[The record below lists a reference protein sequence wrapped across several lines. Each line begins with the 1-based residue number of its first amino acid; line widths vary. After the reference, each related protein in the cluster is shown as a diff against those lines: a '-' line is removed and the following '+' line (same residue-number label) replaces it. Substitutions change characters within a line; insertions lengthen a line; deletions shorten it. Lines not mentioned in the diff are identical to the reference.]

1 MYQKCLAEARVYR
14 PGSSLAVKYCKA
26 CLESLD
32 KALEYGRKA
41 NSKKCS
47 EFQTFQVQVKKDYN
61 EALSLNLRPKCSDEY
76 SFTLEST
83 PNVMFKVTDV
93 PTFPEPQNIFASLI
107 PESVKE
113 KLKDFEKNIAEPLHT
128 KCRTEYFNM
137 NDAISN
143 TFKELSVD
151 SLVQSNL
158 GETDISNDLWAN
170 IQLIQQSGGVES
182 LFSRYENVNPQLVN
196 IPALYQQLQE
206 DFEKV
211 MDLSDTLNQ
220 RGCKPLSYD
229 EWKKY
234 LNKCFEQFTAFTKNN
249 AFYVAHMNKN
259 YELVSMNKEIYTYT
273 RYIECFSC
281 LMQ

>member
-1 MYQKCLAEARVYR
+1 
-14 PGSSLAVKYCKA
+14 
-26 CLESLD
+26 
-32 KALEYGRKA
+32 
-41 NSKKCS
+41 
-47 EFQTFQVQVKKDYN
+47 
-61 EALSLNLRPKCSDEY
+61 
-76 SFTLEST
+76 
-83 PNVMFKVTDV
+83 MFKVTDV
-93 PTFPEPQNIFASLI
+93 PTFPEPQNIFTSLI

-113 KLKDFEKNIAEPLHT
+113 KLEDFEKNIAEPLHT

-182 LFSRYENVNPQLVN
+182 LFSRYENVNQQLANTQV
-196 IPALYQQLQE
+196 LYEQLQE
-206 DFEKV
+206 DLKKV
-211 MDLSDTLNQ
+211 MDMSDILSQ

-229 EWKKY
+229 KWKEYRNGYFNDYTYFKE
-234 LNKCFEQFTAFTKNN
+234 NRTFF
-249 AFYVAHMNKN
+249 VAHMNEY
-259 YELVSMNKEIYTYT
+259 YELASMNKEIYTYT

>member
-1 MYQKCLAEARVYR
+1 
-14 PGSSLAVKYCKA
+14 
-26 CLESLD
+26 
-32 KALEYGRKA
+32 
-41 NSKKCS
+41 
-47 EFQTFQVQVKKDYN
+47 
-61 EALSLNLRPKCSDEY
+61 
-76 SFTLEST
+76 
-83 PNVMFKVTDV
+83 MFKVTDV
-93 PTFPEPQNIFASLI
+93 PTFPEPQNIFTSLI
-107 PESVKE
+107 PESVKR
-113 KLKDFEKNIAEPLHT
+113 KLEGFEKNIAEPLHT

-182 LFSRYENVNPQLVN
+182 FLSRYENVNQQLVN

-206 DFEKV
+206 DFKKV
-211 MDLSDTLNQ
+211 MDLSDILSQ
-220 RGCKPLSYD
+220 RGHKPLSYD
-229 EWKKY
+229 KWKNY
-234 LNKCFEQFTAFTKNN
+234 PNECFNQFTEFTKNN
-249 AFYVAHMNKN
+249 PFFVAHMNKY
-259 YELVSMNKEIYTYT
+259 YEFVSMNKEIYAYT

>member
-1 MYQKCLAEARVYR
+1 
-14 PGSSLAVKYCKA
+14 
-26 CLESLD
+26 
-32 KALEYGRKA
+32 
-41 NSKKCS
+41 
-47 EFQTFQVQVKKDYN
+47 
-61 EALSLNLRPKCSDEY
+61 
-76 SFTLEST
+76 
-83 PNVMFKVTDV
+83 MFKVTDV

-107 PESVKE
+107 PDSVKE
-113 KLKDFEKNIAEPLHT
+113 KLEDFEKNIAEPLHT

-182 LFSRYENVNPQLVN
+182 LLSRYENVNQQLVN

-259 YELVSMNKEIYTYT
+259 YELVSMNKEIYAYT

>member
-1 MYQKCLAEARVYR
+1 
-14 PGSSLAVKYCKA
+14 
-26 CLESLD
+26 
-32 KALEYGRKA
+32 
-41 NSKKCS
+41 
-47 EFQTFQVQVKKDYN
+47 
-61 EALSLNLRPKCSDEY
+61 
-76 SFTLEST
+76 
-83 PNVMFKVTDV
+83 MFKVTDV

-113 KLKDFEKNIAEPLHT
+113 KLNTFKMGVAEPLHT

-158 GETDISNDLWAN
+158 GETDISNDLWAD

-211 MDLSDTLNQ
+211 MDLSDTLSQ
-220 RGCKPLSYD
+220 RGHKPLSYD
-229 EWKKY
+229 KWKNY
-234 LNKCFEQFTAFTKNN
+234 PNECFKQFTEFTKNN
-249 AFYVAHMNKN
+249 P
-259 YELVSMNKEIYTYT
+259 
-273 RYIECFSC
+273 FSTIG
-281 LMQ
+281 LRS